1 MCYYNNRKR
10 QEDYKME
17 MIILLTLII
26 AICVSV
32 IILVKM
38 TIKMVK
44 ENIKATTIIK
54 YPYRIKK
61 SEKI

>member
-1 MCYYNNRKR
+1 
-10 QEDYKME
+10 ME

-44 ENIKATTIIK
+44 ENINATTIIK
-54 YPYRIKK
+54 YPDRIKK

>member
-1 MCYYNNRKR
+1 
-10 QEDYKME
+10 ME